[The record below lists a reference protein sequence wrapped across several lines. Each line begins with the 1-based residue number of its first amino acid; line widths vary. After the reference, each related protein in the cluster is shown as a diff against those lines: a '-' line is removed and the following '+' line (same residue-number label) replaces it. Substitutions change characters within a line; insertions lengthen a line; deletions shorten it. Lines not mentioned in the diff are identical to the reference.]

1 MIEKVDMIVG
11 SNGFTYLIR
20 EGVVNVFKNKKATMI
35 SLVTMICAMF
45 LFGTFFA
52 IGENVNFILEQVQKN
67 QGMEVF
73 IQNEATDEQISQLED
88 NIKTLNGINTVT
100 FKSKQEALDL
110 MKQNLK
116 DNQDL
121 LEGYEGENNIFP
133 ASFIVTLTD
142 LELAAEIEAKIGTME
157 HVKKITSNN
166 DTINTLMKIAN
177 GIKIAIGVISIILLV
192 ISVTIIANT
201 IRLTVHSR
209 RKEISIMKYVGAT
222 NRFIRWPFV
231 IEGII
236 IGMLAAAVTILLVG
250 GIYDFVIQSVEQS
263 NVLQTMGVT
272 LLQFSEVVKLIAIA
286 YVVLGIGVGVL
297 GSSISMKKYLE
308 V

>member
-177 GIKIAIGVISIILLV
+177 GIKIAIGVISIILLA

>member
-177 GIKIAIGVISIILLV
+177 GIKIAIGVISIILLA

-286 YVVLGIGVGVL
+286 YIILGIGVGVL

>member
-1 MIEKVDMIVG
+1 MG
-11 SNGFTYLIR
+11 NSSFAYLIR
-20 EGVVNVFKNKKATMI
+20 EGIKNVFKNKKATMI

-52 IGENVNFILEQVQKN
+52 IGENVNALLEQVEKS

-73 IQNEATDEQISQLED
+73 IKNEATDDQVSDLEEK
-88 NIKTLNGINTVT
+88 IKALDGINTVT

-110 MKQNLK
+110 MKENLK
-116 DNQDL
+116 DNQEL

-142 LELAAEIEAKIGTME
+142 LSLAKQIEGKIETMDN
-157 HVKKITSNN
+157 VKKITSNN
-166 DTINTLMKIAN
+166 DTITTLMKIAN
-177 GIKIAIGVISIILLV
+177 GIKIAIGAISIILLI
-192 ISVTIIANT
+192 ISITIIANT

-209 RKEISIMKYVGAT
+209 RREISIMKYVGAT

-231 IEGII
+231 IEGVL
-236 IGMLAAAVTILLVG
+236 IGIVAAGITIVIVG
-250 GIYDFVIQSVEQS
+250 SIYDLVVQKIEQS
-263 NVLQTMGVT
+263 NVLQAMGVN
-272 LLQFSEVVKLIAIA
+272 LLQFPEIVQLIVIV
-286 YVVLGIGVGVL
+286 YLVLGIGVGVI

>member
-1 MIEKVDMIVG
+1 MIVG
-11 SNGFTYLIR
+11 SNYLIR
-20 EGVVNVFKNKKATMI
+20 EGIKNVFKNKKATMI
-35 SLVTMICAMF
+35 SLITMICAMF

-52 IGENVNFILEQVQKN
+52 IGENVNSVLEQVQKS

-73 IQNEATDEQISQLED
+73 IQNEATDEQTSELEMK
-88 NIKTLNGINTVT
+88 IKALDGINTVT

-110 MKQNLK
+110 MKENLK

-121 LEGYEGENNIFP
+121 LEGYEGEKNIFP

-142 LELAAEIEAKIGTME
+142 LSLATEIEAKIETME
-157 HVKKITSNN
+157 NVKKITSNN

-177 GIKIAIGVISIILLV
+177 GIKIAIGAISVILLMISI
-192 ISVTIIANT
+192 TIIANT
-201 IRLTVHSR
+201 IRLTVHAR

-222 NRFIRWPFV
+222 NHFIRWPFI

-236 IGMLAAAVTILLVG
+236 IGVLAAGITILIVG
-250 GIYDFVIQSVEQS
+250 AMYDFVIQAIEQS
-263 NVLQTMGVT
+263 NILQTMGVT
-272 LLQFSEVVKLIAIA
+272 LLQFPEIVNLIAIA
-286 YVVLGIGVGVL
+286 YVILGIGVGMI

>member
-1 MIEKVDMIVG
+1 MIVG
-11 SNGFTYLIR
+11 SNYLMR
-20 EGVVNVFKNKKATMI
+20 EGIKNVFKNKKATMI
-35 SLVTMICAMF
+35 SLITMICAMF

-52 IGENVNFILEQVQKN
+52 IGENVNSLLEQVQKN

-73 IQNEATDEQISQLED
+73 IQNEATDEQITDLEGK
-88 NIKTLNGINTVT
+88 IKALEGINTVT

-110 MKQNLK
+110 MKENLK

-142 LELAAEIEAKIGTME
+142 LSLATEIEAKVGTMDN
-157 HVKKITSNN
+157 VKKITSNN

-177 GIKIAIGVISIILLV
+177 GIKIAIGAISVLLLIISI
-192 ISVTIIANT
+192 TIIANT
-201 IRLTVHSR
+201 IRLTVHAR

-222 NRFIRWPFV
+222 NRFIRWPFM

-236 IGMLAAAVTILLVG
+236 IGMFAAIITILIVG
-250 GIYDFVIQSVEQS
+250 AMYDVVIQSIEQS
-263 NVLQTMGVT
+263 NILQTMGVT
-272 LLQFSEVVKLIAIA
+272 LLQFQEIVNLIAIV
-286 YVVLGIGVGVL
+286 YIVLGIGVGVI

>member
-1 MIEKVDMIVG
+1 MIEKVVMIVG
-11 SNGFTYLIR
+11 SNYLLK
-20 EGVVNVFKNKKATMI
+20 EGIKNVFKNKKSTTI
-35 SLVTMICAMF
+35 SLVTMILAMF
-45 LFGTFFA
+45 LFGAFFA
-52 IGENVNFILEQVQKN
+52 IGENVNYVLEQVQKN

-73 IQNEATDEQISQLED
+73 IENEATDEQIDVLEQ
-88 NIKTLNGINTVT
+88 NIKSLEGINTVV
-100 FKSKQEALDL
+100 FKSKQQALDS
-110 MKQNLK
+110 MKENLK
-116 DNQDL
+116 DNQEL

-142 LELAAEIEAKIGTME
+142 LSLATDIEARISAME
-157 HVKKITSNN
+157 NVKKITSKD

-177 GIKIAIGVISIILLV
+177 GIRIAMGVISIILIV

-222 NRFIRWPFV
+222 NRFIRLPFL

-236 IGMLAAAVTILLVG
+236 IGVAAAVITLLIVG
-250 GIYDFVIQSVEQS
+250 GIYDMIVQNIVSS
-263 NVLQTMGVT
+263 NVLQKMGVT
-272 LLQFSEVVKLIAIA
+272 LLQFTEIVQTIAIV
-286 YVVLGIGVGVL
+286 YGVLGIGVGAI

>member
-1 MIEKVDMIVG
+1 MIEKVVMIVG
-11 SNGFTYLIR
+11 SNYLLKEGFK
-20 EGVVNVFKNKKATMI
+20 NVFKNKKSTTI
-35 SLVTMICAMF
+35 SLVTMILAMF
-45 LFGTFFA
+45 LFGAFFA
-52 IGENVNFILEQVQKN
+52 IGENVNYVLEQVQKN

-73 IQNEATDEQISQLED
+73 IENEATDEQIDVLEQ
-88 NIKTLNGINTVT
+88 NIKSLEGINTVI
-100 FKSKQEALDL
+100 FKSKQQALDS
-110 MKQNLK
+110 MKENLK
-116 DNQDL
+116 DNQEL

-142 LELAAEIEAKIGTME
+142 LSLATDIEARISAMQN
-157 HVKKITSNN
+157 VKKITSKD

-177 GIKIAIGVISIILLV
+177 GIRIAMGVISIILIV

-222 NRFIRWPFV
+222 NRFIRLPFL

-236 IGMLAAAVTILLVG
+236 IGVVAAVITLLIVG
-250 GIYDFVIQSVEQS
+250 GIYDMIVQNIESS
-263 NVLQTMGVT
+263 NVLQKMGVT
-272 LLQFSEVVKLIAIA
+272 LLQFTQIVQTIAIV
-286 YVVLGIGVGVL
+286 YGVLGIGVGAI
-297 GSSISMKKYLE
+297 GSFISMKKYLE

>member
-1 MIEKVDMIVG
+1 MIEKVVMIVG
-11 SNGFTYLIR
+11 SNYLLK
-20 EGVVNVFKNKKATMI
+20 EGIKNVFKNKKSTTI
-35 SLVTMICAMF
+35 SLVTMILAMF
-45 LFGTFFA
+45 LFGAFFA
-52 IGENVNFILEQVQKN
+52 IGENVNYVLEQVQKS

-73 IQNEATDEQISQLED
+73 IENEATDEQIDVLEQS
-88 NIKTLNGINTVT
+88 IKSLEGINTVV
-100 FKSKQEALDL
+100 FKSKQQALDS
-110 MKQNLK
+110 MKENLK
-116 DNQDL
+116 DNQEL

-142 LELAAEIEAKIGTME
+142 LSLATDIEARISAME
-157 HVKKITSNN
+157 NVKKITSKD

-177 GIKIAIGVISIILLV
+177 GIRIAMGVISIILIV

-222 NRFIRWPFV
+222 NRFIRLPFL

-236 IGMLAAAVTILLVG
+236 IGVAAAVMTLLIVG
-250 GIYDFVIQSVEQS
+250 GIYDMIVQNIVSS
-263 NVLQTMGVT
+263 NVLQKMGVT
-272 LLQFSEVVKLIAIA
+272 LLQFTEIVQTIAIV
-286 YVVLGIGVGVL
+286 YGVLGIGVGAI

>member
-1 MIEKVDMIVG
+1 MIVG
-11 SNGFTYLIR
+11 SNYLLK
-20 EGVVNVFKNKKATMI
+20 EGIKNVFKNKKSTTI
-35 SLVTMICAMF
+35 SLVTMILAMF
-45 LFGTFFA
+45 LFGAFFA
-52 IGENVNFILEQVQKN
+52 IGENVNYVLEQVQKN

-73 IQNEATDEQISQLED
+73 IENEATDEQIDVLEQS
-88 NIKTLNGINTVT
+88 IKSLEGINTVV
-100 FKSKQEALDL
+100 FKSKQQALDS
-110 MKQNLK
+110 MKENLK
-116 DNQDL
+116 DNQEL

-133 ASFIVTLTD
+133 ASFVVTLTD
-142 LELAAEIEAKIGTME
+142 LSLATDIEARISAME
-157 HVKKITSNN
+157 NVKKITSKD

-177 GIKIAIGVISIILLV
+177 GIRIAMGVISIILIV

-222 NRFIRWPFV
+222 NRFIRLPFL

-236 IGMLAAAVTILLVG
+236 IGVVAAVMTLLIVG
-250 GIYDFVIQSVEQS
+250 GIYDMIVQNIVSS
-263 NVLQTMGVT
+263 DVLQKMGVT
-272 LLQFSEVVKLIAIA
+272 LLQFTEIVQTIAIV
-286 YVVLGIGVGVL
+286 YGVLGIGVGAI

>member
-1 MIEKVDMIVG
+1 MG
-11 SNGFTYLIR
+11 SNYLIK
-20 EGVVNVFKNKKATMI
+20 EGVKNVFKNKKATMI

-52 IGENVNFILEQVQKN
+52 IGENVNSVLEQVQKT

-73 IQNEATDEQISQLED
+73 IKNEAINEQISILE
-88 NIKTLNGINTVT
+88 NEIKSLDGINTVT

-110 MKQNLK
+110 MKENLK

-142 LELAAEIEAKIGTME
+142 LSMATEIEAKISTME
-157 HVKKITSNN
+157 NVKKITSNN
-166 DTINTLMKIAN
+166 DTITTLMKIAN
-177 GIKIAIGVISIILLV
+177 GIKIAIGVISVILLI
-192 ISVTIIANT
+192 ISITIIANT
-201 IRLTVHSR
+201 IRLTVFAR

-236 IGMLAAAVTILLVG
+236 IGVIAAIITLLIVG
-250 GIYDFVIQSVEQS
+250 AIYDFVIQSIEAS

-272 LLQFSEVVKLIAIA
+272 LLQFSELVELIGIA
-286 YVVLGIGVGVL
+286 YIVLGIGVGVI

>member
-1 MIEKVDMIVG
+1 MIEKVVMIVG
-11 SNGFTYLIR
+11 SNYLLK
-20 EGVVNVFKNKKATMI
+20 EGIKNVFKNKKSTTI
-35 SLVTMICAMF
+35 SLVTMILAMF
-45 LFGTFFA
+45 LFGAFFA
-52 IGENVNFILEQVQKN
+52 IGENVNYVLEQVQKN

-73 IQNEATDEQISQLED
+73 IENEATDEQIDVLEQ
-88 NIKTLNGINTVT
+88 NIKSLEGINTVV
-100 FKSKQEALDL
+100 FKSKQQALDS
-110 MKQNLK
+110 MKENLK
-116 DNQDL
+116 DNQEL

-142 LELAAEIEAKIGTME
+142 LSLATDIEARISAME
-157 HVKKITSNN
+157 NVKKITSKD

-177 GIKIAIGVISIILLV
+177 GIRIAMGVISIILIV

-222 NRFIRWPFV
+222 NRFIRLPFL

-236 IGMLAAAVTILLVG
+236 IGVAAAVMTLLIVG
-250 GIYDFVIQSVEQS
+250 GIYDMIVQNIVSS
-263 NVLQTMGVT
+263 NVLQKMGVT
-272 LLQFSEVVKLIAIA
+272 LLQFTEIVQTIAIV
-286 YVVLGIGVGVL
+286 YGVLGIGVGAI

>member
-1 MIEKVDMIVG
+1 MIEKVVMIVG
-11 SNGFTYLIR
+11 SNYLLK
-20 EGVVNVFKNKKATMI
+20 EGIKNVFKNKKSTTI
-35 SLVTMICAMF
+35 SLVTMILAMF
-45 LFGTFFA
+45 LFGAFFA
-52 IGENVNFILEQVQKN
+52 IGENVNYVLEQVQKS

-73 IQNEATDEQISQLED
+73 IENEATDEQIDVLEQS
-88 NIKTLNGINTVT
+88 IKSLEGINTVV
-100 FKSKQEALDL
+100 FKSKQQALDA
-110 MKQNLK
+110 MKENLK
-116 DNQDL
+116 DNQEL

-142 LELAAEIEAKIGTME
+142 LSLATDIEARISAME
-157 HVKKITSNN
+157 NVKKITSKD

-177 GIKIAIGVISIILLV
+177 GIRIAMGVISIILIV

-222 NRFIRWPFV
+222 NRFIRLPFL

-236 IGMLAAAVTILLVG
+236 IGVAAAVMTLLIVG
-250 GIYDFVIQSVEQS
+250 GIYDMIVQNIVSS
-263 NVLQTMGVT
+263 NVLQKMGVT
-272 LLQFSEVVKLIAIA
+272 LLQFTEIVQTIAIV
-286 YVVLGIGVGVL
+286 YGVLGIGVGAI